1 MEDLKSNLSEKS
13 KRVYEYLRT
22 DVAVTTYEIKRY
34 SSPMDNTWVFEAASH
49 SKGAHY
55 SYLVMENS
63 KKART
68 DEPPTELYADL
79 RQFGVGVGWLYLNPE
94 TNEYEFEQILEPVR
108 KIPDPENEND
118 LLEHLAERLKPAHR
132 TAFKNAIK

>member
-1 MEDLKSNLSEKS
+1 
-13 KRVYEYLRT
+13 
-22 DVAVTTYEIKRY
+22 
-34 SSPMDNTWVFEAASH
+34 MDNTWVFEAASH
-49 SKGAHY
+49 LKGAHY